1 LDLALL
7 KYTTW
12 VNGYAAIA
20 LTKLDILDELAEI
33 QIGVAYKLKGQKL
46 ERYPAAEAELRLVE
60 VDYITVPGW
69 KTSIEDVRKFEDL
82 PIEAQQ
88 YVKLIEQHLKVPI
101 KWIGVGQGRDAM
113 IEVF

>member
-1 LDLALL
+1 
-7 KYTTW
+7 

-33 QIGVAYKLKGQKL
+33 KIGIGYKLNGQKID
-46 ERYPAAEAELRLVE
+46 RYPASEAELRLVE
-60 VDYITVPGW
+60 VEYITVPGW
-69 KTSIEDVRKFEDL
+69 KTSIENVRKFEDL

-88 YVKLIEQHLKVPI
+88 YVRTIEQYLEVPI